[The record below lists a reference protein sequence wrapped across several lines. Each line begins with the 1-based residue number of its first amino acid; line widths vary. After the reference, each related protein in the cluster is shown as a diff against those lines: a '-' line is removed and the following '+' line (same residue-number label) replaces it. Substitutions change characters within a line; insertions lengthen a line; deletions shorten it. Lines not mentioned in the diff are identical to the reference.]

1 MDGLRRRS
9 RSQGCL
15 SHERLREEA
24 HCVLCDIKSVSV
36 REVRKLKRRGDGLRI
51 HGDVKMHT

>member
-9 RSQGCL
+9 RSRGCL

-24 HCVLCDIKSVSV
+24 HCFLYDIKSVCV
-36 REVRKLKRRGDGLRI
+36 REVRKLKRRGDG
-51 HGDVKMHT
+51 VVT